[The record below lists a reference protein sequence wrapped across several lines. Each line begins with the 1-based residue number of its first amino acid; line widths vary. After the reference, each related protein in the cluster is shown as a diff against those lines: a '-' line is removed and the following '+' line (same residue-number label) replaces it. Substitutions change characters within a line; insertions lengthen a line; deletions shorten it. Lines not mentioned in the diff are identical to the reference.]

1 MKHSLL
7 NHSRAGIKFFT
18 PLRRAAGY
26 AFIIS
31 AIFMLSGCFGGNKSE
46 NGAESES
53 ADDHADNDIAMTL
66 RSIIDAVKVGEPLN
80 AEQYD
85 FTGTLTDG
93 SGRPLYTDIQGTP
106 GAWEIKVVNP
116 HGVTIRNLYLGDLLP
131 EELTQ
136 YILESLN
143 IPDSTMVT
151 HGIAGNDTDAEVAIY
166 DFGGG
171 DIIFETKTATAG
183 NGDKGPL
190 LNIAIR
196 GKQ

>member
-7 NHSRAGIKFFT
+7 NHGRAGIKFFT

-80 AEQYD
+80 AEHYD

-93 SGRPLYTDIQGTP
+93 SGRPL
-106 GAWEIKVVNP
+106 
-116 HGVTIRNLYLGDLLP
+116 
-131 EELTQ
+131 
-136 YILESLN
+136 
-143 IPDSTMVT
+143 
-151 HGIAGNDTDAEVAIY
+151 
-166 DFGGG
+166 
-171 DIIFETKTATAG
+171 
-183 NGDKGPL
+183 
-190 LNIAIR
+190 
-196 GKQ
+196 